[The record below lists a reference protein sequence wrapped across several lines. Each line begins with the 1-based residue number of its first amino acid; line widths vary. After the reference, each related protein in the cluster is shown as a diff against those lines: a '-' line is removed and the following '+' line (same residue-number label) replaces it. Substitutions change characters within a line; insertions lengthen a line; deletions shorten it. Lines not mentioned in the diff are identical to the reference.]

1 MFSMVVRMYRA
12 LGRPDVVGDVFEYE
26 GHATPETVEQI
37 NQVNELPQHFGFFQR
52 RNVIGDQVDIE
63 FSLAA
68 TREYGRFHNNVA
80 AFIAATPSLAWGNPP
95 EEYYICDIDFYSYDD
110 KVPEIVQRM
119 RDACEFI
126 RLLAKLASDNA
137 SEESKSSVN
146 RLIFVLAADGK
157 SPAKTLAL
165 LPRIRENLLA
175 KRIPHLNH
183 LRALMSEDRKNQIHV
198 EERRSIMR
206 LTIADSIDTFGD
218 EANVFDSLIMKWDEV
233 LTKYRYNVLAF
244 LHQFSF
250 EKVRKEIATAQIEY
264 ATKLSAVLGDVAGKL
279 LALPLSFA
287 GLLLLRNASAL
298 DEFVIYTLGLVV
310 ITVVLLGI
318 LINQWIQTQRLG
330 DSFQIVFSQYDDK
343 LPTKLHVPIAKAKSA
358 LGIQQRVLRWTFI
371 IFAIVA
377 TIPLLGAAW
386 YAAIKFGVGPLT
398 FFFST
403 KTTDYF

>member
-12 LGRPDVVGDVFEYE
+12 LERPDVVGNVFEYE
-26 GHATPETVEQI
+26 GHATRETIEQI

-52 RNVIGDQVDIE
+52 RNIIDNQIDIE

-68 TREYGRFHNNVA
+68 TREYGRFHSNVA

-95 EEYYICDIDFYSYDD
+95 EEYYICDIDFYSFDY
-110 KVPEIVQRM
+110 KVPEIIQRM

-126 RLLAKLASDNA
+126 RLLTKLASDNA
-137 SEESKSSVN
+137 SDESKPSVN
-146 RLIFVLAADGK
+146 RLIFVLTADGK
-157 SPAKTLAL
+157 SPAKTLAI
-165 LPRIRENLLA
+165 LPRVRENLLA

-206 LTIADSIDTFGD
+206 LTIADAIDTFGD
-218 EANVFDSLIMKWDEV
+218 QANAFDSLIMKWDEV

-250 EKVRKEIATAQIEY
+250 EKVRKEIATSQIEY
-264 ATKLSAVLGDVAGKL
+264 AMKLSAVLGDVAGKL

-287 GLLLLRNASAL
+287 GLLLLRNTTTL
-298 DEFVIYTLGLVV
+298 DEFIIYTLGLVV
-310 ITVVLLGI
+310 ITIVLLGI
-318 LINQWIQTQRLG
+318 LINQWIQAQRLG
-330 DSFQIVFSQYDDK
+330 DSFQVVFSQYDDK
-343 LPTKLHVPIAKAKSA
+343 LPKKLQIPINKAKSS
-358 LGIQQRVLRWTFI
+358 LNTQQRVLRCTFI

-377 TIPLLGAAW
+377 TIPLLGVAW
-386 YAAIKFGVGPLT
+386 YAATKFGFGPFT
-398 FFFST
+398 FFLYT
-403 KTTDYF
+403 KTNDYF